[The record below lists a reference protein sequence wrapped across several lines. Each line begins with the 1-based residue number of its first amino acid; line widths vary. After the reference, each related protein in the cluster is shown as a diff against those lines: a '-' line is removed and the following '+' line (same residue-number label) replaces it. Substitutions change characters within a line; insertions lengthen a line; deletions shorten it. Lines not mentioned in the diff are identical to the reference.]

1 MIYAFLCASV
11 HNFECWLLEH
21 VATHKSFSFLF
32 GGQLGSFVLLFF
44 LVLECFTILQ
54 SHGGQKWTSFN
65 ILGIFFVMQLLVWP
79 LFDLLIFIL
88 VRKSWHA
95 HLIISNDVV
104 FLRKIKYEFCE
115 NLLTFF
121 HTKIFIVNL
130 SFHLLIQDIQLT
142 IQI

>member
-1 MIYAFLCASV
+1 MCKSV
-11 HNFECWLLEH
+11 QNFENILASQTRGNVH
-21 VATHKSFSFLF
+21 QSFSFPFFLSF
-32 GGQLGSFVLLFF
+32 KAEVNFSRIFVLLSPSF
-44 LVLECFTILQ
+44 LGFGMLYNSS

-65 ILGIFFVMQLLVWP
+65 ILGIFFCNVAASLASFW
-79 LFDLLIFIL
+79 FIDFIL

-130 SFHLLIQDIQLT
+130 SFHLLI
-142 IQI
+142 